1 MESSKTLWLICSL
14 FLIGIAASDNVDNST
29 NTRQKR
35 LFSIF
40 NLVTFKNDP
49 CTTTGTGDLGGTC
62 MTSSECTSKGGSASG
77 NCAAG
82 FGVCCLFVV
91 SEACGSTLTINQNCT
106 YVRNDGYPTADTT
119 AGQTCTF
126 NFSRICDNLCQIR
139 LDFRTLSTLVS
150 TTGACGT
157 AADAVTVSSPFSSS
171 ANGFPPAVCGTLTGQ
186 HMYFETGTS
195 GTSAGTLSIA
205 KGTGAGS
212 RTFDIKVT
220 YYTCDNLAKA
230 PPGCTQYFTGQSGSF
245 QSYNHAGGQLLT
257 SQLYSNCFRQEPGF
271 CRLSLTESATE
282 TPDPFLLSAP
292 PGMAESTCAG
302 LSHITVMTSLAGM
315 ACGGIL
321 GKDGDSGPATVTTTS
336 GSFEVGVRS
345 LAAGTAGITG
355 FNLDYEQVA
364 CA

>member
-1 MESSKTLWLICSL
+1 MASTHLWLFCSL
-14 FLIGIAASDNVDNST
+14 VLIGSVASDNVNNST
-29 NTRQKR
+29 NARQKR

-40 NLVTFKNDP
+40 NVVTFKNDP
-49 CTTTGTGDLGGTC
+49 CTTTGTGNLGGTC
-62 MTSSECTSKGGSASG
+62 MTSSECASKSGSASG

-82 FGVCCLFVV
+82 FGVCCLFIV
-91 SEACGSTLTINQNCT
+91 SEECGSTITINQNCT
-106 YVRNDGYPTADTT
+106 YIRNNGNPTPDMT

-126 NFSRICDNLCQIR
+126 DFKRICDNLCQIR

-150 TTGACGT
+150 ATGTCGT
-157 AADAVTVSSPFSSS
+157 AEDAVTVSSPFSSS
-171 ANGFPPAVCGTLTGQ
+171 ANAFPPTVCGSLTGQ

-195 GTSAGTLSIA
+195 GDSAGTLSIA

-212 RTFDIKVT
+212 RTFDIKAT

-257 SQLYSNCFRQEPGF
+257 DQLYKNCFRQELGF
-271 CRLSLTESATE
+271 CRLSLTESATQ

-292 PGMAESTCAG
+292 DAIAESTCDP
-302 LSHITVMTSLAGM
+302 LSHITVMTPTAAM
-315 ACGGIL
+315 ACGGVL
-321 GKDGDSGPATVTTTS
+321 GKDGDTGPATVTTTS

-345 LAAGTAGITG
+345 LTAGTAGITG
-355 FNLDYEQVA
+355 FNLDFEQVA